1 MNLQEVL
8 STLIATED
16 QAGALVEEARRT
28 AASRRQEARRR
39 FAADREARIAE
50 AREQAST
57 TLETARTTGEAE
69 AAQILQIGAR
79 ERSRMED
86 RFRERVDAVIASLAL
101 EIAVSSIS
109 KSARR

>member
-8 STLIATED
+8 STLIAAED
-16 QAGALVEEARRT
+16 QAGAMVEEARRT
-28 AASRRQEARRR
+28 AASKRQEARQR

-50 AREQAST
+50 AREQART
-57 TLETARTTGEAE
+57 TLETARTAGEAE
-69 AAQILQIGAR
+69 AAQMLQIGAR